1 MPRKQSTAPP
11 KSKPKTPPKA
21 KTTPKNQTTQDP
33 DPEIEPD
40 LENETN
46 SQTTKVVVEIYLD
59 VLKEY
64 KKKLSKEKVI
74 VLMQVGDFFE
84 VYGIVYPDGSRVG
97 EIWEFCENVN
107 LNIAPKKQEIYKN
120 PAIKAFMAGVQPQ
133 YANTYIQKAVE
144 KFGWTVVVFEQYH
157 TGSKYE
163 RREARTIS
171 PGININADSYS
182 NISMV
187 IYIERVKQ
195 YYTPSNNTIN
205 NNNNTLQ
212 PLLRAG
218 FPKSCCLV
226 NIGVSFIDCITGS
239 NGVLAINNST
249 TSDISIPF
257 DELLKLLTIK
267 NPKEL
272 TIYIQNFDN
281 DKDKETNTKLSD
293 DDIINALHL
302 FNHQFKIIRESVND
316 KYSNL
321 NYQNMLFNTVYN
333 KYRGL
338 MDITQQLDI
347 EGPPHY
353 YTRMSL
359 CLLLD
364 FILLHDKTIIDKLD
378 KPEIILNSDKYL
390 MLANNSLEQLDIID
404 NLKTDS
410 ASASTHSTFK
420 RISLLDLLD
429 NTKTPLGKN
438 LFRNRISTPITTHEE
453 LEKRYK
459 TIGEFELIHTNYMK
473 KNKVS
478 SMNDKY
484 GSPLYQLRHN
494 LIGIKNI
501 DNYLRKIITHNIIP
515 SDIISY
521 MDSLSK
527 CIHVYE
533 FLHAVINKEKLE
545 GSTKSNTQR
554 TTILNELIPTLE
566 TFQTMT
572 EIITLFT
579 ENLIVENL
587 HGSLW
592 TALENNPFKKGIS
605 KVLDDLQEEIDCDR
619 NLLNDII
626 DELSLLV
633 EPKYKKEQDRLET
646 YTIKSVISISN
657 NATKGIH
664 IHTTKVKKELLEE
677 YFITKQKTLKI
688 GTYTITH
695 KDIKFTQ
702 MKENKWE
709 IIIIYLKSS
718 NGTLKVNIDKMSK
731 LIKGEMLKWLHA
743 TIINYATPSPSTSIS
758 TSTSTTTSTTT
769 TPPQSTDHTRMST
782 LLTFAKFIAE
792 IDVLQSN
799 LLNVV
804 EKGYVAP
811 TIDMSHSHSFIKAE
825 KMRHPIIE
833 HISKNSKYVPNDI
846 ALGCSDGSGS
856 DIDGM
861 LLFGVN
867 AVGKSS
873 LMKSIGINIIMAQ
886 AGMYVAA
893 SHFTYKPYKYLF
905 TRIRNNDNIYAGLS
919 SFEVEMK
926 EFKVIL
932 KYANEDSIILGD
944 ELCSGTETQDATAL
958 VAAGVAN
965 LAKRK
970 SSFLFATH
978 LHFLADM
985 PYIKEIKNV
994 KLFHL
999 LVERDVNDPT
1009 KLVYTRT
1016 LQPGNGPKS
1025 YGILVCET
1033 MDLDRDFI
1041 LKAKEIRES
1050 MNSKTTTQIH
1060 THHLDEKTT
1069 TSKYNINK
1077 IISLCELCKTA
1088 KACDVHHINQQCD
1101 ANENNIINDTE
1112 HGIFNKNKLWN
1123 LVSLCKEC
1131 HQSIHSV
1138 PARISIEGYINTS
1151 SGIELKYKV
1160 NTTND
1165 TTTDTSNTDTSNTSN
1180 SNTDVDTSSDSDSD
1194 TSITTT
1200 KQIQN
1205 NKKNNINNGNG
1216 NGKIDMT
1223 EINNLIV
1230 SLKQSGLSPRK
1241 IQYDLKK
1248 DYNYDIT
1255 QQKIRNIL

>member
-1 MPRKQSTAPP
+1 
-11 KSKPKTPPKA
+11 
-21 KTTPKNQTTQDP
+21 
-33 DPEIEPD
+33 
-40 LENETN
+40 
-46 SQTTKVVVEIYLD
+46 
-59 VLKEY
+59 
-64 KKKLSKEKVI
+64 
-74 VLMQVGDFFE
+74 
-84 VYGIVYPDGSRVG
+84 
-97 EIWEFCENVN
+97 
-107 LNIAPKKQEIYKN
+107 
-120 PAIKAFMAGVQPQ
+120 MAGVQPQ
-133 YANTYIQKAVE
+133 YANTYIQKAVD
-144 KFGWTVVVFEQYH
+144 KFGWTVVVYEQYSV
-157 TGSKYE
+157 GGNKYE

-195 YYTPSNNTIN
+195 YYNHNHNHNHNHTHS
-205 NNNNTLQ
+205 NTLNKD
-212 PLLRAG
+212 LN
-218 FPKSCCLV
+218 KSTFLV
-226 NIGVSFIDCITGS
+226 NLGVSFIDCITGS

-281 DKDKETNTKLSD
+281 DNDNDNVKDNVKDTNSNTKLSD

-302 FNHQFKIIRESVND
+302 FNHQFKIIRETVND

-321 NYQNMLFNTVYN
+321 NYQHMLFNTVYN

-347 EGPPHY
+347 EGPAHY
-353 YTRMSL
+353 YTRVSL

-410 ASASTHSTFK
+410 THSTFK

-438 LFRNRISTPITTHEE
+438 LFRNRISTPITSHEE

-459 TIGEFELIHTNYMK
+459 TIGEFETIHTNYMK

-494 LIGIKNI
+494 LTGIKNI

-527 CIHVYE
+527 CINVYE
-533 FLHAVINKEKLE
+533 FLHGVINREKLE
-545 GSTKSNTQR
+545 GNTKSNSNSNSNSNTN
-554 TTILNELIPTLE
+554 TNTNTITILNELIPTLE

-572 EIITLFT
+572 EIVSLFT
-579 ENLIVENL
+579 ENIIVEHL
-587 HGSLW
+587 HGALW

-605 KVLDDLQEEIDCDR
+605 KILDDLQAEIECDR

-626 DELSLLV
+626 DELSIIV

-646 YTIKSVISISN
+646 DSIKSVICISN

-664 IHTTKVKKELLEE
+664 IHTTKVKKEMLED
-677 YFITKQKTLKI
+677 YFTTKQKTLKI
-688 GTYTITH
+688 GTYTITN

-709 IIIIYLKSS
+709 IVIIYLKSS

-731 LIKGEMLKWLHA
+731 LIKGEMLKWLQT
-743 TIINYATPSPSTSIS
+743 TIINYGVGSN
-758 TSTSTTTSTTT
+758 STTNNSGNTV
-769 TPPQSTDHTRMST
+769 QDHPRMSA

-811 TIDMSHSHSFIKAE
+811 TIDMSHSHSFVKAE

-846 ALGCSDGSGS
+846 VLGKDDSSGNE
-856 DIDGM
+856 IDGM

-893 SHFTYKPYKYLF
+893 STFTYKPYKYLF

-985 PYIKEIKNV
+985 SYIKEIKNV

-1050 MNSKTTTQIH
+1050 MNSKNTHTHTHTHTHGNTQIH
-1060 THHLDEKTT
+1060 THTNSHHAHENTN

-1077 IISLCELCKTA
+1077 IISLCEICKVS

-1101 ANENNIINDTE
+1101 ANENNIIHDTE

-1138 PARISIEGYINTS
+1138 PARISIEGYITTS
-1151 SGIELKYKV
+1151 TGIELKYKV
-1160 NTTND
+1160 NTI
-1165 TTTDTSNTDTSNTSN
+1165 TTTTTNTTTPTTTNTDL
-1180 SNTDVDTSSDSDSD
+1180 DTSSDSDSN
-1194 TSITTT
+1194 TSIVTT
-1200 KQIQN
+1200 KPIQN
-1205 NKKNNINNGNG
+1205 NKKTNKKNSNVND
-1216 NGKIDMT
+1216 KIDST

-1241 IQYDLKK
+1241 IQFDLKRE
-1248 DYNYDIT
+1248 YNYEIT
-1255 QQKIRNIL
+1255 QQKIRDIN

>member
-1 MPRKQSTAPP
+1 
-11 KSKPKTPPKA
+11 
-21 KTTPKNQTTQDP
+21 
-33 DPEIEPD
+33 
-40 LENETN
+40 
-46 SQTTKVVVEIYLD
+46 
-59 VLKEY
+59 
-64 KKKLSKEKVI
+64 
-74 VLMQVGDFFE
+74 
-84 VYGIVYPDGSRVG
+84 
-97 EIWEFCENVN
+97 
-107 LNIAPKKQEIYKN
+107 
-120 PAIKAFMAGVQPQ
+120 MAGVQPQ
-133 YANTYIQKAVE
+133 YANTYIQKAVD
-144 KFGWTVVVFEQYH
+144 KFGWTVVVYEQFRA
-157 TGSKYE
+157 GNKYE
-163 RREARTIS
+163 RKETAIIS
-171 PGININADSYS
+171 PGININSDSYS

-187 IYIERVKQ
+187 IYIERIKQ
-195 YYTPSNNTIN
+195 YYNHNHNHSNS
-205 NNNNTLQ
+205 NTLQ
-212 PLLRAG
+212 STLRAGFSKSCLQTDLRAG
-218 FPKSCCLV
+218 FPKSCV

-281 DKDKETNTKLSD
+281 DNDNDNDNVKDTNTNSNSNSNTKLSD

-321 NYQNMLFNTVYN
+321 NYQHMLFNTVYN
-333 KYRGL
+333 KYRGI

-347 EGPPHY
+347 EGAAHY

-364 FILLHDKTIIDKLD
+364 FILIHDKSIIDKLD
-378 KPEIILNSDKYL
+378 KPEIILNSDTYL

-404 NLKTDS
+404 NLKTES
-410 ASASTHSTFK
+410 GGGNTHSHSTCK
-420 RISLLDLLD
+420 RISLLELLD

-438 LFRNRISTPITTHEE
+438 LFRNRISTPITSQEE

-494 LIGIKNI
+494 LTGIKNI

-527 CIHVYE
+527 CINVYE
-533 FLHAVINKEKLE
+533 FLHGVIHREKLE
-545 GSTKSNTQR
+545 GNTKTKT
-554 TTILNELIPTLE
+554 TTIHTLTELIPTLDI
-566 TFQTMT
+566 FQTMT
-572 EIITLFT
+572 EILSLFT
-579 ENLIVENL
+579 DNLIVNNL
-587 HGSLW
+587 HGALW

-619 NLLNDII
+619 NLLNTII
-626 DELSLLV
+626 DELSIIV
-633 EPKYKKEQDRLET
+633 EPKYKKEHDRLET
-646 YTIKSVISISN
+646 DSIKSVICISN

-664 IHTTKVKKELLEE
+664 IHTTKVKKDVLEE

-709 IIIIYLKSS
+709 IVIIYLKSS

-731 LIKGEMLKWLHA
+731 LIKGEMLKWLHH
-743 TIINYATPSPSTSIS
+743 TIINNISISTPTPTPTSTPTPTPTPTPTATPTATPSNTD
-758 TSTSTTTSTTT
+758 
-769 TPPQSTDHTRMST
+769 QDHTRMST

-811 TIDMSHSHSFIKAE
+811 TIDMSHSHSFVKAE

-846 ALGCSDGSGS
+846 VLGKD

-893 SHFTYKPYKYLF
+893 SQFTYKPYKYLF

-985 PYIKEIKNV
+985 SYIKEIKNV

-1050 MNSKTTTQIH
+1050 MNSKNTRTDTIH
-1060 THHLDEKTT
+1060 TPHTHQNSN

-1077 IISLCELCKTA
+1077 IISLCEICKVS

-1138 PARISIEGYINTS
+1138 PARISIEGYITTS

-1160 NTTND
+1160 NTHAHANSD
-1165 TTTDTSNTDTSNTSN
+1165 SSNSSDTSNT
-1180 SNTDVDTSSDSDSD
+1180 NTDLDTSSDSDSD
-1194 TSITTT
+1194 NTIITTT
-1200 KQIQN
+1200 KSIQK
-1205 NKKNNINNGNG
+1205 NKKNSNVTNNND
-1216 NGKIDMT
+1216 KIDIT
-1223 EINNLIV
+1223 EINKLIV

-1241 IQYDLKK
+1241 IQFDLKRE
-1248 DYNYDIT
+1248 YNYEIT
-1255 QQKIRNIL
+1255 QQKIRDIV

>member
-1 MPRKQSTAPP
+1 MPKKQSTTQP
-11 KSKPKTPPKA
+11 KPKTNKSQSSQD
-21 KTTPKNQTTQDP
+21 TENDP
-33 DPEIEPD
+33 DLD
-40 LENETN
+40 NENN
-46 SQTTKVVVEIYLD
+46 HQSTKVVEIYLD

-64 KKKLSKEKVI
+64 KKKLTKEKVI

-84 VYGIVYPDGSRVG
+84 VYGIVYPDGRKVG

-120 PAIKAFMAGVQPQ
+120 PEIKAYMAGVQPQ

-144 KFGWTVVVFEQYH
+144 KCGWTVVVFEQYSV
-157 TGSKYE
+157 GGNKYE
-163 RREARTIS
+163 RREARIIS
-171 PGININADSYS
+171 PGININADTYS

-195 YYTPSNNTIN
+195 YYNHTSITS
-205 NNNNTLQ
+205 NTLQ
-212 PLLRAG
+212 TDLRAG
-218 FPKSCCLV
+218 FSKSCPLRAGFSKSCV

-257 DELLKLLTIK
+257 DELLKMLTIK

-272 TIYIQNFDN
+272 TIYIQNYDDTN
-281 DKDKETNTKLSD
+281 TNTNTKLSD

-302 FNHQFKIIRESVND
+302 FNYQFKIIRETVND

-333 KYRGL
+333 KYRGI

-347 EGPPHY
+347 EGAAHY
-353 YTRMSL
+353 YSRVSL

-364 FILLHDKTIIDKLD
+364 FILIHDKTIIDKLD

-404 NLKTDS
+404 NLKTES
-410 ASASTHSTFK
+410 SGSGSNGSSHTATCK

-438 LFRNRISTPITTHEE
+438 LFRNRISTPITSQKE

-459 TIGEFELIHTNYMK
+459 TIGEFETIHNNYMK
-473 KNKVS
+473 KNIVS

-494 LIGIKNI
+494 LTGIKNI

-527 CIHVYE
+527 CINVYE
-533 FLHAVINKEKLE
+533 FLQGVINREKLE
-545 GSTKSNTQR
+545 GNTNTKSNSKTN
-554 TTILNELIPTLE
+554 TNTNTITILNELIPTLD

-572 EIITLFT
+572 EIYSLFT

-587 HGSLW
+587 HGALW

-626 DELSLLV
+626 DELSLIV

-646 YTIKSVISISN
+646 DNIKSVICISN

-664 IHTTKVKKELLEE
+664 IHTTKVKKDLLED
-677 YFITKQKTLKI
+677 YFTTKQKTLKI
-688 GTYTITH
+688 GNYTITN

-709 IIIIYLKSS
+709 IVIIYLKSS

-731 LIKGEMLKWLHA
+731 LIKGEMLKWLQK
-743 TIINYATPSPSTSIS
+743 TIINYSNDDNSNSNTNDSGNTEL
-758 TSTSTTTSTTT
+758 
-769 TPPQSTDHTRMST
+769 TRMNT

-811 TIDMSHSHSFIKAE
+811 MIDMSHSHSFVKAE

-833 HISKNSKYVPNDI
+833 HISKNTKYVPNDI
-846 ALGCSDGSGS
+846 VLGCSNGNGNGKDE
-856 DIDGM
+856 IDGM

-893 SHFTYKPYKYLF
+893 SNFTYKPYKYLF

-985 PYIKEIKNV
+985 SYIKEIKNV

-1050 MNSKTTTQIH
+1050 MNTKQNQNQNH
-1060 THHLDEKTT
+1060 THHTHENTN

-1077 IISLCELCKTA
+1077 IISLCEICKVS

-1101 ANENNIINDTE
+1101 ANENNIINDNE
-1112 HGIFNKNKLWN
+1112 NGIFNKNKLWN

-1160 NTTND
+1160 IT
-1165 TTTDTSNTDTSNTSN
+1165 N
-1180 SNTDVDTSSDSDSD
+1180 SNNNPNDNNYDSDNSNNSD
-1194 TSITTT
+1194 NSDNSDNSIDTDIST
-1200 KQIQN
+1200 KQI
-1205 NKKNNINNGNG
+1205 KKH
-1216 NGKIDMT
+1216 KIDTT
-1223 EINNLIV
+1223 EINKLIIT
-1230 SLKQSGLSPRK
+1230 LKQSGLSPRK
-1241 IQYDLKK
+1241 IQYDLKRE
-1248 DYNYDIT
+1248 YNYEIT
-1255 QQKIRNIL
+1255 QQKIRDII

>member
-1 MPRKQSTAPP
+1 MPKKQSTTQP
-11 KSKPKTPPKA
+11 KPKPT
-21 KTTPKNQTTQDP
+21 KTQTKNQATQDP
-33 DPEIEPD
+33 DNETE

-46 SQTTKVVVEIYLD
+46 PQSTKVVEIYLD

-84 VYGIVYPDGSRVG
+84 VYGIVYPDGRKVG
-97 EIWEFCENVN
+97 DIWEFCENVN
-107 LNIAPKKQEIYKN
+107 LNIALKKQEIYKN
-120 PAIKAFMAGVQPQ
+120 PEIKAYMAGVQPQ
-133 YANTYIQKAVE
+133 YANTYIQKAVD
-144 KFGWTVVVFEQYH
+144 KFGWTVVVFEQYSV
-157 TGSKYE
+157 GGNKYE
-163 RREARTIS
+163 RREARIIS

-195 YYTPSNNTIN
+195 YYNHTSSTS
-205 NNNNTLQ
+205 NTLQ
-212 PLLRAG
+212 TNLRAG
-218 FPKSCCLV
+218 FVNTSFSCSCV

-272 TIYIQNFDN
+272 TIYIQNYD
-281 DKDKETNTKLSD
+281 DDKLSD

-321 NYQNMLFNTVYN
+321 NYQTMLFNTVYN
-333 KYRGL
+333 KYRGI
-338 MDITQQLDI
+338 MDISQQLDI
-347 EGPPHY
+347 EGPAHY
-353 YTRMSL
+353 YSRMAL

-364 FILLHDKTIIDKLD
+364 FILIHDKTIIDKLD

-404 NLKTDS
+404 NLKS
-410 ASASTHSTFK
+410 ESGGSNSSSNNSTYK

-438 LFRNRISTPITTHEE
+438 LFRNRISTPITSQEE

-459 TIGEFELIHTNYMK
+459 TIGEFETIHNNYMK
-473 KNKVS
+473 QNKVS

-494 LIGIKNI
+494 LTGIKNI

-527 CIHVYE
+527 CITVYE
-533 FLHAVINKEKLE
+533 FLQGVINREKLE
-545 GSTKSNTQR
+545 GNTKSKSNSNTKSNSNSNTR
-554 TTILNELIPTLE
+554 SITILNELIPTLE

-572 EIITLFT
+572 EIISLFT

-587 HGSLW
+587 HGALW
-592 TALENNPFKKGIS
+592 TALENNPFKKGVS

-619 NLLNDII
+619 HLLNDII
-626 DELSLLV
+626 DELSLIV

-646 YTIKSVISISN
+646 DTIKSVICISN

-664 IHTTKVKKELLEE
+664 IHTTKVKKDLLED
-677 YFITKQKTLKI
+677 YFTTKQKTLKI
-688 GTYTITH
+688 GTYTITN

-709 IIIIYLKSS
+709 IVIIYLKSS

-731 LIKGEMLKWLHA
+731 LIKGEMLKWLQN
-743 TIINYATPSPSTSIS
+743 TIINYGVGSNGNGNSNNESSNNESSNTEL
-758 TSTSTTTSTTT
+758 
-769 TPPQSTDHTRMST
+769 TRMNT

-811 TIDMSHSHSFIKAE
+811 TIDMNHSHSFVKAE

-833 HISKNSKYVPNDI
+833 HISKNTKYVPNDI
-846 ALGCSDGSGS
+846 VLGCSDGNGN
-856 DIDGM
+856 DEIDGM

-893 SHFTYKPYKYLF
+893 STFTYKPYKYLF

-985 PYIKEIKNV
+985 SYIKEIKNV

-1050 MNSKTTTQIH
+1050 MNTKQNQTHTQNN
-1060 THHLDEKTT
+1060 TNTNT
-1069 TSKYNINK
+1069 NTSKYNINK
-1077 IISLCELCKTA
+1077 IISLCEICKTS

-1101 ANENNIINDTE
+1101 ANENNIINDNE
-1112 HGIFNKNKLWN
+1112 NGIFNKNKLWN

-1160 NTTND
+1160 IT
-1165 TTTDTSNTDTSNTSN
+1165 N
-1180 SNTDVDTSSDSDSD
+1180 SNTDNNTNTDSEGEGESK
-1194 TSITTT
+1194 SKSNSNNNNITTT
-1200 KQIQN
+1200 KLIQN
-1205 NKKNNINNGNG
+1205 NKKNNNSVNNND
-1216 NGKIDMT
+1216 KIDTT
-1223 EINNLIV
+1223 EMNKLIV
-1230 SLKQSGLSPRK
+1230 TLKQSGLSPRK
-1241 IQYDLKK
+1241 IQYDLKRE
-1248 DYNYDIT
+1248 YNYDIT
-1255 QQKIRNIL
+1255 QQKIRDT